1 MTRTMSCLLRLS
13 LPPPHFQYY
22 VEEKGGRGG
31 GGDKDV
37 RQTLEVIIR
46 RQTVYLLCARA
57 REMYEARASS
67 CIQEKEIILQEVL
80 PVN

>member
-1 MTRTMSCLLRLS
+1 MTRTISCLLRLS
-13 LPPPHFQYY
+13 LPPPYFQYY
-22 VEEKGGRGG
+22 VEEKG

-57 REMYEARASS
+57 HEMYEARPSS
-67 CIQEKEIILQEVL
+67 CIQEKEITLQEVL
-80 PVN
+80 PGNR